1 MAGGPQLGESVGLYE
16 DYGYEAERKKQ
27 LEMRIENEFLG
38 IDGGSPCRMLKKELA
53 LAPAVALGQL
63 TRG

>member
-1 MAGGPQLGESVGLYE
+1 MKQKGTSSLECELKMDFSVLMGDRL
-16 DYGYEAERKKQ
+16 
-27 LEMRIENEFLG
+27 
-38 IDGGSPCRMLKKELA
+38 CRMLKKELA